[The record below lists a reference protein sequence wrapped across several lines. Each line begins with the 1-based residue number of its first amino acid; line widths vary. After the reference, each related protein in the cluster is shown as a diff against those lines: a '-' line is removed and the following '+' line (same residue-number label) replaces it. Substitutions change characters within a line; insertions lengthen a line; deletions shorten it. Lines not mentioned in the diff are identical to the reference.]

1 MVTTK
6 RHKKTTKV
14 HKTAAVREKRGLQ
27 TECQMT
33 AKTIKVTSNKET
45 QNDYKDT
52 YSNCKVTARCLM
64 SVKEY

>member
-6 RHKKTTKV
+6 RHKKDYKDTQNYCSE
-14 HKTAAVREKRGLQ
+14 REKGLQ

-52 YSNCKVTARCLM
+52 
-64 SVKEY
+64 

>member
-6 RHKKTTKV
+6 RQKKKTKI
-14 HKTAAVREKRGLQ
+14 HKTAAVREKKGLQ

-52 YSNCKVTARCLM
+52 
-64 SVKEY
+64 